1 VHRKTRE
8 NEMTKRGTQ
17 DLATAIVDV
26 IYSFENITVGDV
38 LGALEAAK
46 MHVALTELGIVGQD
60 DEEET
65 AYYFD
70 GTRTVN

>member
-1 VHRKTRE
+1 
-8 NEMTKRGTQ
+8 MTKRGTQ

-26 IYSFENITVGDV
+26 IYSFENITIGDV

-60 DEEET
+60 DEEEET

>member
-1 VHRKTRE
+1 MSKG
-8 NEMTKRGTQ
+8 GTQ

-26 IYSFENITVGDV
+26 IYSFENITIGDV

-46 MHVALTELGIVGQD
+46 MHIALTELGIVGQD
-60 DEEET
+60 EEEET
-65 AYYFD
+65 VHYFD